1 MCLLDGGNMNER
13 GSGFRPLHQP
23 DSPENSK
30 SHNHIGPLEE
40 TGPDVEKIISDIV
53 MSYVS
58 PSVRFLDIACR
69 TGTYLEPL
77 CSRIMHGLLVGIEP
91 SCDNA
96 LAARNIVSTCNR
108 AIIVRGSVLKLP
120 LRNNFFNIITC
131 RMSSVSI
138 REVYRILDTNGW
150 FIHKGP
156 GPDYNVEIKDV
167 FKNRYVFRPYDKFT
181 GLDWKALC
189 ADNAKKLG
197 FDYFHV
203 DEYLCYA
210 YYDPAGLT
218 EYLEMV
224 PVVENFDR
232 DKDRAHVN
240 EIANKYNA
248 DKGIR
253 ISRQL
258 YLIRARK

>member
-1 MCLLDGGNMNER
+1 MLLSDGGDMNER
-13 GSGFRPLHQP
+13 GSGSRPLR
-23 DSPENSK
+23 DDTTGNSR
-30 SHNHIGPLEE
+30 SRQYIGPLEE
-40 TGPDVEKIISDIV
+40 TGPDVEKIITDIV

-69 TGTYLEPL
+69 NGIHLEPL
-77 CSRIMHGLLVGIEP
+77 CSRIIHGLLIGIDPLREHVFTARRAVAT
-91 SCDNA
+91 CD
-96 LAARNIVSTCNR
+96 R
-108 AIIVRGSVLKLP
+108 ASIVRSSVFKLP
-120 LRNNFFNIITC
+120 FRGHSFNIITC

-138 REVYRILDTNGW
+138 REAYRVLDTNGW

-156 GPDYNVEIKDV
+156 GPEYNIEIKDA
-167 FKNRYVFRPYDKFT
+167 FKDRYVFKPYDTFAEQ
-181 GLDWKALC
+181 DWKTVC
-189 ADNAKKLG
+189 ADNARKLG
-197 FDYFHV
+197 FDYFHI

-210 YYDPAGLT
+210 YYDEQGLT

-224 PVVENFDR
+224 PVVDKFDR
-232 DKDRAHVN
+232 EKDSVF
-240 EIANKYNA
+240 INKIIQTCKT

>member
-1 MCLLDGGNMNER
+1 MLRLDGGDMNER
-13 GSGFRPLHQP
+13 GSGSRPLND
-23 DSPENSK
+23 DSTGNIK
-30 SHNHIGPLEE
+30 HRQYIGPLEE
-40 TGPDVEKIISDIV
+40 TGPDVEKIITDIV

-58 PSVRFLDIACR
+58 PSVRFLEISCR
-69 TGTYLEPL
+69 TGTHLEPL
-77 CSRIMHGLLVGIEP
+77 CSRIIHGLLVGIDP
-91 SCDNA
+91 SSDNTLTA
-96 LAARNIVSTCNR
+96 KKVVSACSRAVIIRNN
-108 AIIVRGSVLKLP
+108 AFKLP
-120 LRNNFFNIITC
+120 FRGHFFNIITC

-138 REVYRILDTNGW
+138 REVYRVLDTNGW

-167 FKNRYVFRPYDKFT
+167 FKNRYVFRPYDKFA
-181 GLDWKALC
+181 GQDWKALC
-189 ADNAKKLG
+189 GDNAKKLG

-203 DEYLCYA
+203 DEYLCYT
-210 YYDPAGLT
+210 YYDAAGLS

-224 PVVENFDR
+224 PVVDNFDR
-232 DKDRAHVN
+232 KKDSALIS
-240 EIANKYNA
+240 EIANKYHA